1 MGGDVERVVL
11 AAAEAGTLRDL
22 GERTLP
28 ALARVARASSA
39 FLYRYDDDG
48 ALVPI
53 AGDLGDVIGEYT
65 EHYLHGDPVHE
76 IPSRLVAQPRVVLAT
91 RVVDRRAYERSAAY
105 GEFYRTHGLDHVA
118 CAWLTGV
125 PYATPGMIGMM
136 FARPRTRGDF
146 DVDDQRRLGRA
157 LPALTAAAARAAR
170 LRDVDLRHEA
180 LEALAGAAGP
190 ARLVLAARARVVW
203 ASPACEQRLGSAL
216 NALPDVLTAAAQRL
230 FAAARGRATMPA
242 RLAVAIPTA
251 TGPIAAQLSLIRT
264 ASDAPLVLVELAPA
278 TAAMELHD
286 LARTFGLTPAE
297 TVVLGELARGLRNA
311 AIAARLGVSIETVR
325 THVRRVLAKLGVRT
339 RVEAAVIATERA
351 QRE

>member
-11 AAAEAGTLRDL
+11 AAAEAGTLREL

-28 ALARVARASSA
+28 TLARVARASSA
-39 FLYRYDDDG
+39 LLYRYDDDG

-53 AGDLGDVIGEYT
+53 AGDLGEVIGNYT
-65 EHYLHGDPVHE
+65 EHYLHTDPVHE
-76 IPSRLVAQPRVVLAT
+76 IPSRLVAEPRVVLAT

-118 CAWLTGV
+118 CAWLTRV
-125 PYATPGMIGMM
+125 PYAKPGMIGMM

-146 DVDDQRRLGRA
+146 DADDQRRLGRA
-157 LPALTAAAARAAR
+157 LPALSAATARAAR

-180 LEALAGAAGP
+180 LEALAASAGP

-216 NALPDVLTAAAQRL
+216 RALPDVLTAAAQRL
-230 FAAARGRATMPA
+230 FAATRGQATPP

-251 TGPIAAQLSLIRT
+251 SEPIAAQLSLIRT
-264 ASDAPLVLVELAPA
+264 ASGAPLVLVELAPA
-278 TAAMELHD
+278 TAATELRD
-286 LARTFGLTPAE
+286 LARQFGLTPAE
-297 TVVLGELARGLRNA
+297 TVVLGELACGLRNA

-325 THVRRVLAKLGVRT
+325 THVRRVLAKLGART